1 MIIKIFVRTA
11 GAKNSGRFL
20 LFFFLIA
27 LFLSGCA
34 GNTSDKNERLS
45 REVNIEENENHK
57 IYEEDGKD
65 YVQLSEKWNWDKLG
79 EELFRISAEELLIC
93 KDNAQNISPETVHLK
108 YAGTFPDDLVNELSK
123 ILLQNSKMINQSMTE
138 NAAYFEFLEKYGSNE
153 YELIPKDENDICLS
167 SFQYDLKGKKYI
179 LNVYD
184 SEGSAG
190 YCYAVLSE
198 KINEEIITIASFDM
212 QNEGRGKV
220 ICYEEEFYFIYLL
233 YNYNLKYYD
242 GIYLYRLGMN
252 VEEDNLCI
260 RCVPQEYIWDCKLA
274 LKEYDENEIDDYINQ
289 IKGELMSGYYVEV
302 GKDIS
307 CLQRVDD
314 DSKLAKEFSS
324 ISDDQ
329 EYYKVDFANI
339 GVPIYYQTTIFT
351 PSNDYL
357 TVHLTGEFYLYD
369 YEKGREIKLFELK
382 TDTESDDQLVQMW
395 FHEINNRIYTFQ
407 IYHLDGYNYLLS
419 VRYVAGND
427 VTIVRQE
434 HIIPRFGFEITEGK
448 KWIAF

>member
-1 MIIKIFVRTA
+1 M
-11 GAKNSGRFL
+11 
-20 LFFFLIA
+20 
-27 LFLSGCA
+27 
-34 GNTSDKNERLS
+34 
-45 REVNIEENENHK
+45 
-57 IYEEDGKD
+57 
-65 YVQLSEKWNWDKLG
+65 
-79 EELFRISAEELLIC
+79 
-93 KDNAQNISPETVHLK
+93 
-108 YAGTFPDDLVNELSK
+108 
-123 ILLQNSKMINQSMTE
+123 
-138 NAAYFEFLEKYGSNE
+138 
-153 YELIPKDENDICLS
+153 
-167 SFQYDLKGKKYI
+167 
-179 LNVYD
+179 
-184 SEGSAG
+184 
-190 YCYAVLSE
+190 
-198 KINEEIITIASFDM
+198 
-212 QNEGRGKV
+212 
-220 ICYEEEFYFIYLL
+220 
-233 YNYNLKYYD
+233 
-242 GIYLYRLGMN
+242 
-252 VEEDNLCI
+252 CI
-260 RCVPQEYIWDCKLA
+260 RCVPQEYIWDCKQA

-427 VTIVRQE
+427 MTIVRQE